1 MVAIFVEFFL
11 AADGEDEDVGING
24 EGLDDVD
31 EFVALESFGLIPHNP
46 AIVFA
51 RLP

>member
-1 MVAIFVEFFL
+1 MVAIFAEFFL
-11 AADGEDEDVGING
+11 AADGEDEDVGIN

-31 EFVALESFGLIPHNP
+31 EFVALESFGLIPHSP
-46 AIVFA
+46 AIAFA